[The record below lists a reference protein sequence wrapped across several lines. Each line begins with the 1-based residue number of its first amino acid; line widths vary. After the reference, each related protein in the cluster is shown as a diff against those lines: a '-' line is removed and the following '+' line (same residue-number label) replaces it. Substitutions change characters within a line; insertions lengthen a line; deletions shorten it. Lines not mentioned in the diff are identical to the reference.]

1 MKEAY
6 WGYWLILLGVFV
18 VIILLLIQNVTSANT
33 ESSYSIRQINEASML
48 DAVDYAYYREY
59 GELKINK
66 EKFMESFLRRFA
78 ETASLST
85 TYNITFAGIY
95 ETPPKVSVEVSSKTN
110 TFVVGTDETNFD
122 IENRVE
128 AILEQGSK

>member
-18 VIILLLIQNVTSANT
+18 VIILLLIQNVTSTNT
-33 ESSYSIRQINEASML
+33 ESSYTIRQINEASMI
-48 DAVDYAYYREY
+48 DAIDYAYYREY

-66 EKFMESFLRRFA
+66 A
-78 ETASLST
+78 
-85 TYNITFAGIY
+85 
-95 ETPPKVSVEVSSKTN
+95 PPKVSVEVSSKTN
-110 TFVVGTDETNFD
+110 TFVVGTDTTDFD

-128 AILEQGSK
+128 AILEQGAK